1 MLLELDKE
9 VELKIVDLA
18 LSHIKK
24 VEANPDVVTDGD
36 NFDYWNSCP
45 LSDGT
50 FVDYNIHESNLGTA
64 SDEEGYVNEWHCSA
78 YHVDPPNEER
88 DYHQINTDIGK
99 YIFTY
104 IDGEITY
111 ID

>member
-24 VEANPDVVTDGD
+24 VETNPDVVTDGD
-36 NFDYWNSCP
+36 NFDYWNSCL

-50 FVDYNIHESNLGTA
+50 FVDYNIHESNFGTEF
-64 SDEEGYVNEWHCSA
+64 DGFDGYEWHCSVYA
-78 YHVDPPNEER
+78 VDPPSESGG
-88 DYHQINTDIGK
+88 YHQINTDIEK
-99 YIFTY
+99 YLFY
-104 IDGEITY
+104 YKDGNIEY
-111 ID
+111 ED

>member
-24 VEANPDVVTDGD
+24 VEDNPDVVTDGD
-36 NFDYWNSCP
+36 NFDYWNSYP

-50 FVDYNIHESNLGTA
+50 FVDYNIYESNLGTS
-64 SDEEGYVNEWHCSA
+64 SDEEDYVNEWHCSA
-78 YHVDPPNEER
+78 YHVDSPNEER
-88 DYHQINTDIGK
+88 DYHQINTDIER

-104 IDGEITY
+104 IDGKITY